1 MPTKFDFVS
10 PGIQLNEVDESVL
23 PAEVVDE
30 GPLLI
35 GTALKGPAMKPIR
48 VSNLQDF
55 YTIFGEPTTGKAS
68 GDRDVWREGNTV
80 NPGYAQFAAQA
91 HLASE
96 TTPITFVRLVGKEAS
111 DRTALTG
118 QAGWYFQSN
127 GASAVVNTS
136 VSAYGLF
143 IVQSASA
150 GTAARTVNHTG
161 SLGAIFYVTG
171 GAVLLSGIDGQGNAA
186 QKKTAALIKSSGAG
200 EFTLVVTTSAG
211 EETKTISFDSTSSK
225 YIRGQF
231 NTNPQKL
238 QNANNFG
245 GTDSKIFLGETFEQA
260 ILDDVGGGS
269 AAGDQF
275 GIILAL
281 QSGSVNSQNFSYHL
295 SPARAARTGWFIN
308 RGSDED
314 RLFRLISHFD
324 GEYANK
330 SISIQITD
338 LRLGNTANPDSS
350 FTVKILE
357 NGSIVESFSGCN
369 LNPSSADY
377 VGKKIGTTY
386 QSWDSTNKK
395 WNVRGLYP
403 NKSDYVYIE
412 MDAAVENQI
421 LSDTSALPVGFYGP
435 LRHKGFSVMSG
446 STGAQQKSDLP
457 KISNDIMPAYLR
469 ANNNI
474 PESSGLA
481 GEFIRGVDQYQT
493 ASFTFPSLR
502 LTNQSTNQGANYP
515 VRSIFGVR
523 HIQGNLKNKD
533 PSYGDILK
541 YNPAIPEADDGIT
554 VSDQF
559 ERSFVFNLQ
568 EVTCSYD
575 TGEPLYYF
583 DENHSSATQ
592 IPLQTLI
599 NAGAKQFEAPMGG
612 GFDGIDIFKTNPFS
626 PNLIG
631 TSRKASYVNETLQFA
646 LDSVTDK
653 EVVEYDT
660 LCMPGMT
667 NETITNRMIDIC
679 EDRGDSMAIIDLIGV
694 YEQTWENGGSVDNGS
709 VSTIVTTA
717 QSRVLDSSYAATY
730 YPSVKLRDTAGG
742 NGDVVIVPPSVA
754 AIGAIAKSQGLSE
767 PWFAPAGFNRGGINQ
782 LGGSQG
788 PRVVGTTEHLSK
800 ADRDDLYTENIN
812 PIARFPASGDIVIFG
827 QKTLQQKS
835 SALDRINVRRLL
847 LYLKRRIGKVSE
859 TILFDQNVNATWK
872 RFKAQADR
880 ILSDVQSRLGI
891 VEYKLV
897 LDETTTTADLV
908 DRNILY
914 AKVMIKPA
922 RAIEY
927 IVVDFV
933 VTRSGIEL

>member
-10 PGIQLNEVDESVL
+10 PGIQLNEVDESVI

-35 GTALKGPAMKPIR
+35 GSALKGPAMKPIR

-55 YTIFGEPTTGKAS
+55 YTIFGEPVTGKAS

-96 TTPITFVRLVGKEAS
+96 TTPITFVRLVGKES
-111 DRTALTG
+111 KDRTAITG
-118 QAGWYFQSN
+118 QAGWYLKGDLDSTTAN
-127 GASAVVNTS
+127 S

-143 IVQSASA
+143 IVAS
-150 GTAARTVNHTG
+150 GSPDSNPTG

-171 GAVLLSGIDGQGNAA
+171 GAVCMSGTDAMGTTSQV
-186 QKKTAALIKSSGAG
+186 KTNSLIKSSGAG

-211 EETKTISFDSTSSK
+211 AETKVVSFDPTSSK
-225 YIRGQF
+225 YIRGVF

-238 QNANNFG
+238 EDDNNFG
-245 GTDSKIFLGETFEQA
+245 GTASKVLLGETYEQA
-260 ILDDVGGGS
+260 ILDNVGGGS
-269 AAGDQF
+269 ATGDQY

-281 QSGSVNSQNFSYHL
+281 QKGTGQSNNFSYRL
-295 SPARAARTGWFIN
+295 SQARKARTGWFIN
-308 RGSDED
+308 RGAAEEK
-314 RLFRLISHFD
+314 LFRIIAHSE
-324 GEYANK
+324 GEYTNK
-330 SISIQITD
+330 AITIQITD
-338 LRLGNTANPDSS
+338 LKLGNTAVPDSF

-357 NGSIVESFSGCN
+357 NGTVVETFSGCN

-377 VGKKIGTTY
+377 VGKKIGTSY
-386 QSWDSTNKK
+386 QEWDSTNFK

-403 NKSDYVYIE
+403 NKSDFVYVEI
-412 MDAAVENQI
+412 DSAIENQT
-421 LSDTSALPVGFYGP
+421 LSDKSALPVGFYGP
-435 LRHKGFSVMSG
+435 LKHKGFSIVSG
-446 STGAQQKSDLP
+446 SATAQTKAAAPLVGGSDPNL
-457 KISNDIMPAYLR
+457 YLR
-469 ANNNI
+469 AGTNI
-474 PESSGLA
+474 PEDTGD
-481 GEFIRGVDQYQT
+481 GKFVGGVDAAQT
-493 ASFTFPSLR
+493 ASFDFPSLR
-502 LTNQSTNQGANYP
+502 LTTINSNQGANYP
-515 VRSIFGVR
+515 AKSMFGIR
-523 HIQGNLKNKD
+523 HVQGNKKAKD
-533 PSYGDILK
+533 PSYTDILR
-541 YNPAIPEADDGIT
+541 YYPASPENDNGTT
-554 VSDQF
+554 VAAEF

-568 EVTCSYD
+568 EVTSSMA
-575 TGEPLYYF
+575 TGETLYYF

-599 NAGAKQFEAPMGG
+599 NAGVKQFEAPMCG
-612 GFDGIDIFKTNPFS
+612 GFDGVNIFKTNPFS
-626 PNLIG
+626 ANLIG
-631 TSRKASYVNETLQFA
+631 ASRAASYVNETLQFA
-646 LDSVTDK
+646 LDSVADK

-679 EDRGDSMAIIDLIGV
+679 EDRGDSMAIIDLVGI

-709 VSTIVTTA
+709 VSTIVGTA

-742 NGDVVIVPPSVA
+742 NGDIVIVPPSVA

-767 PWFAPAGFNRGGINQ
+767 PWFAPAGFNRGGVNQ
-782 LGGSQG
+782 LGGVEG

-800 ADRDDLYTENIN
+800 SDRDDLYAENVN

-859 TILFDQNVNATWK
+859 TILFDQNVQATWK

-880 ILSDVQSRLGI
+880 ILSDVQARLGI